1 MTWLWYSTRA
11 SGTIALVLLTIAVG
25 LGVAQV
31 GRMQSDRVP
40 RFVLDG
46 LHRHTAL
53 LAAVFLTVHILTAVL
68 DTFAP
73 ITLINAFVPFT
84 GAYRPLW
91 LGLGATALDLLIA
104 VGITSL
110 IRERLGYTGWRAVHW
125 LSYVVWPVAFVH
137 ALGTGSDIREGWMGV
152 IAIVCAAGVLGAGLI
167 RVSIGWPGHRGRRLA
182 AAGGALAYV
191 AALMIWLPSGP
202 LGRHWARRAGTPAR
216 LLAPSHGRSG
226 L

>member
-11 SGTIALVLLTIAVG
+11 SGTIALVLLTVAVV

-31 GRMQSDRVP
+31 GRMRSDRLP

-46 LHRHTAL
+46 LHRHTSL

-73 ITLINAFVPFT
+73 ITLVNVFIPFT

-104 VGITSL
+104 VGITSVF
-110 IRERLGYTGWRAVHW
+110 RERLGYGGWRAIHW
-125 LSYVVWPVAFVH
+125 LAYIVWPVAFVH
-137 ALGTGSDIREGWMGV
+137 ALGTGSDIRQGWMGL
-152 IAIVCAAGVLGAGLI
+152 IGIVCAGAVLGAALL
-167 RVSIGWPGHRGRRLA
+167 RVSVGWPAYRGRRLA
-182 AAGGALAYV
+182 AAGSALAYV

-202 LGRHWARRAGTPAR
+202 LGHDWARRAGTPSR
-216 LLAPSHGRSG
+216 LLAPTHGRSG
-226 L
+226 S

>member
-11 SGTIALVLLTIAVG
+11 SGTIALVLLTVAVV

-31 GRMQSDRVP
+31 GRVRGDRLP

-46 LHRHTAL
+46 LHRHTSL
-53 LAAVFLTVHILTAVL
+53 LAAAFLTVHILTAVL

-73 ITLINAFVPFT
+73 ITLINAFIPFT

-104 VGITSL
+104 VGITSML
-110 IRERLGYTGWRAVHW
+110 RERLGYGGWRAVHW
-125 LSYVVWPVAFVH
+125 LAYIVWPVAFVH
-137 ALGTGSDIREGWMGV
+137 ALGSGSDIGQGWMGL
-152 IAIVCAAGVLGAGLI
+152 IGIVCAGSVLAAALLRI
-167 RVSIGWPGHRGRRLA
+167 SIGWPAYRGRRLA
-182 AAGGALAYV
+182 GAGSALAYV

-202 LGRHWARRAGTPAR
+202 LGHDWARRAGTPSR
-216 LLAPSHGRSG
+216 LLAPTHGRSG
-226 L
+226 S

>member
-11 SGTIALVLLTIAVG
+11 SGTIALVLLTIAVV

-31 GRMQSDRVP
+31 GRVRSDRLP

-46 LHRHTAL
+46 LHRHTSL

-73 ITLINAFVPFT
+73 ITLINAFIPFT

-91 LGLGATALDLLIA
+91 LGLGTTALDLLIA
-104 VGITSL
+104 VGITSVF
-110 IRERLGYTGWRAVHW
+110 RERLGYGGWRAVHW
-125 LSYVVWPVAFVH
+125 LAYIVWPVAFVH
-137 ALGTGSDIREGWMGV
+137 ALGTGSDIRQGWMGL
-152 IAIVCAAGVLGAGLI
+152 IGIVCAGAVLGAALL
-167 RVSIGWPGHRGRRLA
+167 RVSIGWRAYRGRRVA
-182 AAGGALAYV
+182 AAGSTLAYV

-202 LGRHWARRAGTPAR
+202 LGHDWARRAGTPSR
-216 LLAPSHGRSG
+216 LLAPTHGRSG
-226 L
+226 P

>member
-11 SGTIALVLLTIAVG
+11 SGTVALVLLTVAIG

-31 GRMQSDRVP
+31 GRMQTDRLP

-46 LHRHTAL
+46 LHRHTSL
-53 LAAVFLTVHILTAVL
+53 LAAVFLTVHIVTAVL

-73 ITLINAFVPFT
+73 IAITDAFLPFT

-104 VGITSL
+104 VGITSVL
-110 IRERLGYTGWRAVHW
+110 RERLGYSGWRAVHW
-125 LSYVVWPVAFVH
+125 LGYAVWPIAFVH
-137 ALGTGSDIREGWMGV
+137 ALGTGSDIRQGWMGA
-152 IAIVCAAGVLGAGLI
+152 IAIVCAATVLAAGLI
-167 RVSIGWPGHRGRRLA
+167 RISIGWPAHRGRRLA

-202 LGRHWARRAGTPAR
+202 LGHGWARRAGTPSR
-216 LLAPSHGRSG
+216 LLAPTRTEAGT
-226 L
+226 